1 MEALAM
7 RHMHRLFATVW
18 ILTVAGCLDEPQPM
32 TSAQTPTSAT
42 GPAAFLTI
50 SPEAPQE
57 GGTVVVTANVL
68 ASSAQPVIGSF
79 SGELR
84 YDPAGLTFAGE
95 SRLAGGMRAF
105 NPASGRIRVAGAAA
119 EGFLDGRLFAVAFK
133 VGDPRAVAGLELLL
147 DELNGRDFGDRLPS
161 DPRERLARVVQPKK

>member
-1 MEALAM
+1 M

-18 ILTVAGCLDEPQPM
+18 IVTASGCLDGPQPM
-32 TSAQTPTSAT
+32 TSGQTPTSAM

-50 SPEAPQE
+50 SPEAPRE

-68 ASSAQPVIGSF
+68 APNAQPIIGSF

-84 YDPAGLTFAGE
+84 YDPAGLTYTGE

-133 VGDPRAVAGLELLL
+133 VGDPRAVAGLELIL

-161 DPRERLARVVQPKK
+161 DSVGRTARVVLTRQ